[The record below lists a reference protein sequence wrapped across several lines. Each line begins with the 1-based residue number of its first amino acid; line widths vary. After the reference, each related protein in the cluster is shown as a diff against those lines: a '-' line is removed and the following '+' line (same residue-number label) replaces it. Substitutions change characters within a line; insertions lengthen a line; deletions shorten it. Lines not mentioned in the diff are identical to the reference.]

1 MSLNDLLQRMDGDEA
16 FARKFDGLEQDA
28 WLDLAKREGYE
39 VTAQELEANL
49 AQNQGGELSD
59 NDLLEV
65 AAGRDFYG
73 TQAKKRKLVYR
84 PGQDKGRAT
93 ALPYSGGPAIVS
105 RLPFVTMTSETD
117 DGDGPVM
124 I

>member
-28 WLDLAKREGYE
+28 WLEMAKREGYDI
-39 VTAQELEANL
+39 TAQELEAV
-49 AQNQGGELSD
+49 AQNQGEELSD
-59 NDLLEV
+59 DDLLEV
-65 AAGRDFYG
+65 AAGRGIFG
-73 TQAKKRKLVYR
+73 TPKKRKLVYR

-105 RLPFVTMTSETD
+105 RLPFVTSTSETD

>member
-39 VTAQELEANL
+39 VTAQELEASL
-49 AQNQGGELSD
+49 AQNQGEELSD
-59 NDLLEV
+59 DDLLEV
-65 AAGRDFYG
+65 AAGRGIFG
-73 TQAKKRKLVYR
+73 TPKKRKLVFR
-84 PGQDKGRAT
+84 PTLDKGPMST
-93 ALPYSGGPAIVS
+93 VPYTGGAVKGT
-105 RLPFVTMTSETD
+105 RLPFVTSTSEID